1 MVCVRLPKDAC
12 MYNIFIY
19 IYIAHIEDVCMTFY
33 MYAQICTGTYVHHVT
48 MCFFIACSVIVAS
61 HSTNGGWMYS
71 RTALASAGI
80 LKLVAEELGQ
90 AAT

>member
-12 MYNIFIY
+12 MYN

-48 MCFFIACSVIVAS
+48 ICFFIACSVIVAS